1 MGYTLCA
8 IRAITTDGSLPH
20 PALAIS
26 AGRSGQRAAGGG
38 QRAAGSGGGGGG
50 GRAGTQ

>member
-1 MGYTLCA
+1 MGYALCA

-26 AGRSGQRAAGGG
+26 AGRSGQRAAG
-38 QRAAGSGGGGGG
+38 SGG